1 MEKLADHL
9 DDSAS
14 YPMLD
19 GGPAAPGPNGNG
31 AAPAVPRT
39 TLQRSQSRNIWRHF
53 GRDVTRASVLL
64 VTDVAVYLLV
74 HRLVNGVRAGWLG
87 DAVGGVAVTAFP
99 PGFLGGFRFILALL
113 VALAIT
119 GSYGP
124 GDARRDASRVSIG
137 AALAVF
143 VSLYAS
149 LWQGALFLTLF
160 RGLAATV
167 TLAVALSVSRA
178 LVDWLVWQMRPKVG
192 VARAIVVAHSDADWR
207 DLAKLL
213 GRVRDFVMVSH
224 VSLDEHRGEGLHPRL
239 RTLGAE
245 IAACRAETVVLW
257 GDLDHGEFEFAV
269 DVALATGC
277 HLLAAARTSIGE
289 VAPHAVWVGGRQMVE
304 LTPPALRGWRVAVK
318 RLIDLAGA
326 SLGLLLSA
334 PVCLAI
340 AVAILFEDGRPILF
354 RQKRIGR
361 GGRPFH
367 ILKFRSMVVNAE
379 DRLEELRGSSIY
391 ADDRLFKMVDDPRVT
406 RVGRFLRRTSLD
418 ELPQLL
424 NVLAGQMSLVGPRPP
439 LPSEVEAYEEHHY
452 ARFDVKP
459 GITGPWQTG
468 GRNAIT
474 DFEEVIRMESEYIR
488 RWSFVEDLRILA
500 RTIPAVLRGSGAH

>member
-1 MEKLADHL
+1 
-9 DDSAS
+9 
-14 YPMLD
+14 
-19 GGPAAPGPNGNG
+19 
-31 AAPAVPRT
+31 
-39 TLQRSQSRNIWRHF
+39 
-53 GRDVTRASVLL
+53 
-64 VTDVAVYLLV
+64 VA
-74 HRLVNGVRAGWLG
+74 R
-87 DAVGGVAVTAFP
+87 VAITAFP

-113 VALAIT
+113 VSLAIT

-137 AALAVF
+137 TALAVF

-149 LWQGALFLTLF
+149 LWQGAPLLTVL
-160 RGLAATV
+160 RGAAAIV
-167 TLAVALSVSRA
+167 TLALALSVSRA
-178 LVDWLVWQMRPKVG
+178 LVDWLVWQLRPRVG
-192 VARAIVVAHSDADWR
+192 VARAIVVAHADADWR

-213 GRVRDFVMVSH
+213 SRVRDFVMVSH
-224 VSLDEHRGEGLHPRL
+224 VSLDQYQGDGLHPRL

-245 IAACRAETVVLW
+245 IASSRAETVVLW
-257 GDLDHGEFEFAV
+257 GNLEDEEFEFAV

-304 LTPPALRGWRVAVK
+304 LTPPALRGWRVVVK
-318 RLIDLAGA
+318 RAIDVVGA
-326 SLGLLLSA
+326 SLGLLVSA
-334 PVCLAI
+334 PACLAI
-340 AVAILFEDGRPILF
+340 SVAILLEDRGPILF

-379 DRLEELRGSSIY
+379 DRLAELRSSSIY
-391 ADDRLFKMVDDPRVT
+391 PDERLFKVVDDPRVT

-474 DFEEVIRMESEYIR
+474 DFEEVVRMESEYIR
-488 RWSFVEDLRILA
+488 RWSFLEDLRILA
-500 RTIPAVLRGSGAH
+500 RTIPAVVRGSGAH